1 MTRAEVA
8 QALRI
13 TTRTV
18 DVWLRDPQ
26 VPLRA
31 VKLGHL
37 VRIPASD
44 VEALLTPK
52 EPAAEP
58 SFSRPEDY
66 AV

>member
-18 DVWLRDPQ
+18 DTWLRDSQ

-31 VKLGHL
+31 VKLGRL
-37 VRIPASD
+37 VRIPVSD
-44 VEALLTPK
+44 VEALLAPTDAQ
-52 EPAAEP
+52 PAA
-58 SFSRPEDY
+58 
-66 AV
+66 